1 MARNE
6 AGSDS
11 GVVGNE
17 RLTAIAGGVLLVL
30 ILIELA
36 TVANLRAL
44 LSAHIVVGVLLA
56 GPLAVK
62 LGSTG
67 YRALRYY
74 SGAPAFVRRGPPR
87 LPLRLLAIPLVAL
100 TLVVIASGIAL
111 TITGPD
117 AAGPLIVIHNLA
129 AVLWL
134 PLIAVHAIAYVGRL
148 PRLLGAELDRRG
160 RTMVSGARLRSLA
173 NIMALVLGAVAAVL
187 VLPGAVGWGD
197 WSGLRQGVP
206 GPVVA
211 GVLLTFLVVAA
222 TRPRRWT

>member
-1 MARNE
+1 
-6 AGSDS
+6 
-11 GVVGNE
+11 
-17 RLTAIAGGVLLVL
+17 
-30 ILIELA
+30 
-36 TVANLRAL
+36 
-44 LSAHIVVGVLLA
+44 
-56 GPLAVK
+56 VK

-74 SGAPAFVRRGPPR
+74 TRAPAFVRRGPPR

-117 AAGPLIVIHNLA
+117 AAGPLIVLHNLS

-134 PLIAVHAIAYVGRL
+134 PLISVHVVAYVGRL

-160 RTMVSGARLRSLA
+160 RPSVPGTRLRSLA
-173 NIMALVLGAVAAVL
+173 NAVALILGAIAATV
-187 VLPGAVGWGD
+187 VVPGAVGWAD
-197 WSGLRQGVP
+197 WTDLRQGVP

-211 GVLLTFLVVAA
+211 GVLLTLLVVAA
-222 TRPRRWT
+222 ARPRRWT